1 MRAST
6 SVAQI
11 AFLSFSF
18 GVPGWAQAVSTSQIN
33 GTIQDSSGLAVPG
46 AQVTA
51 TQTDTGAVRT
61 VTSGPDGSY
70 VLLSLPVGPYS
81 LQVTKEGFAKYLQT
95 GIVLQVASN
104 STVPITLKVGAVSE
118 QVRVEA
124 NAALVETQSTG
135 VGQVIGSQQ
144 VLNLPLVGRQVT
156 DLVVLSGGAVN
167 AGTTTTNN
175 RGVYPNVTSFS
186 IAGGLA
192 GGNIITLDG
201 SFHNDIY
208 ADSSLPLPFP
218 DALQEFK
225 VETSALPAQYGY
237 HSGGAINAVTKSGT
251 NERHGSLFEFLRNY
265 DLNARNFFA
274 TTQDGLKR
282 NQWGG
287 TFGGPIR
294 KNKLFFFAGFQETN
308 TRQTPSDSIAFV
320 PTAQMLAGDFTTI
333 TSPAC
338 NGGRQINLQAPFV
351 SNRISP
357 AQLSIPA
364 VNITKLLPAPVNQCG
379 LVNYGAPISYNES
392 FGVGKV
398 DYQFNPTH
406 SLFVRY
412 LGTEFDQTVPYT
424 ITKNALATNT
434 PGASDLVQA
443 MTLGDTYLFAS
454 SVVNSFRA
462 TYNRTAIL
470 RVPAEY
476 FGPEDVGINIYHYL
490 PHFFG
495 AAVTGGFSTG
505 NGAAT
510 LSTIRIV
517 VTQLG
522 DDVGVSRGNHQMA
535 FGANLIDWQ
544 SITNGNTYT
553 PGLFTMTGSETGLGL
568 ADFMVGRV
576 TSFTQGAPNKTY
588 PQQVYLGLY
597 AQDSWKVRPG
607 LTVSYGLRWEPYF
620 PPQFGQNIMSHFD
633 MGAFL
638 KGIKSQQFL
647 NAPPGTFYPGD
658 PQFGPNGSAGRY
670 TLWKDFAPRA
680 GIIWDPARNGKTV
693 IRAAYGIF
701 YDQNTV
707 ELYSATGQGPPWGGR
722 VNLTSPPGGLADP
735 FAGLPGGNPFPFVL
749 NKNTP
754 FPQYGIFDTFNQH
767 TKVPYVQ
774 QWNFGIQRQVGQ
786 DWLVSASYI
795 GNEVTHLYGFR
806 EVNPAIFL
814 GLSSCTINGLAY
826 NPCSTT
832 ANTNQRRLLTLLN
845 PVEGPK
851 YGILDVWDDGGT
863 RNYNGL
869 LLNTQKRLSR
879 GFTITANYAWSHC
892 IGNLINTFPQGGS
905 GGSGLYF
912 ASTRAGDRGDCI
924 SSGSDVSNGGTDR
937 RHIANLTG
945 LATTPKF
952 SNKVLRTFAGDWRG
966 SATVSMY
973 SGGAITIV
981 TGVDNALNG
990 INSATQYA
998 NQVLPN
1004 AYGNKTLN
1012 SLIGAGAASLWINRA
1027 AFAQPATG
1035 TLGNV
1040 APGTVRGPGALIFN
1054 AGLSRLFP
1062 ITERQQVELR
1072 AEAQNVLNRTNF
1084 SDPSGT
1090 LNSSLFGRIQASGPA
1105 RIMQFALKYTF

>member
-1 MRAST
+1 MGMSSYIAR
-6 SVAQI
+6 I
-11 AFLSFSF
+11 AFL
-18 GVPGWAQAVSTSQIN
+18 GVSLGTLGWTQAISTSLIS
-33 GTIQDSSGLAVPG
+33 GTVTDASGLAVPG
-46 AQVTA
+46 AQVKA
-51 TQTDTGAVRT
+51 IQTDTGAIRT
-61 VTSGPDGSY
+61 VTTGADGSY
-70 VLLSLPVGPYS
+70 VLPTLPVGPYS
-81 LQVTKEGFAKYLQT
+81 LEVTKEGFATYVQT

-104 STVPITLKVGAVSE
+104 PTIPVILKVGSVSE
-118 QVRVEA
+118 QVQVEA

-135 VGQVIGSQQ
+135 VGQVINSQQ

-167 AGTTTTNN
+167 AGTTSTNN

-192 GGNIITLDG
+192 AGNIVTLDG

-251 NERHGSLFEFLRNY
+251 NEWHGSLFEFLRNY
-265 DLNARNFFA
+265 ALNARNFFA

-308 TRQTPSDSIAFV
+308 TRQTPSDSITYV
-320 PTAQMLAGDFTTI
+320 PTPQMLAGDFTAI
-333 TSPAC
+333 SSPAC
-338 NGGRQINLQAPFV
+338 NGGRQINLKAPFV
-351 SNRISP
+351 DNQISP
-357 AQLSIPA
+357 AQLSVPA
-364 VNITKLLPAPVNQCG
+364 VNIAKLLPPPVDQCG
-379 LVNYGAPISYNES
+379 LVNYGVPISSNES
-392 FGVGKV
+392 FGVGKG
-398 DYQFNPTH
+398 DYQFSATH

-412 LGTEFDQTVPYT
+412 LGTEFDQKVPYS
-424 ITKNALATNT
+424 ITKNALTSNT
-434 PGASDLVQA
+434 PGAADLVQA
-443 MTLGDTYLFAS
+443 VTLGDTYLFGS
-454 SVVNSFRA
+454 TVVNSFRA
-462 TYNRTAIL
+462 TFNRTAIL
-470 RVPAEY
+470 RIPADY
-476 FGPEDVGINIYHYL
+476 FGPEDVGINMYHYL

-495 AAVTGGFSTG
+495 ASVTGGFSTG
-505 NGAAT
+505 SGAAT
-510 LSTIRIV
+510 LSTIHIV
-517 VTQLG
+517 VAQLA
-522 DDVGVSRGNHQMA
+522 DDVAVTRGTHQMA
-535 FGANLIDWQ
+535 FGASLVDWQ

-553 PGLFTMTGSETGLGL
+553 PGAFTMTGSATGLGL
-568 ADFMVGRV
+568 ADFMVGAV
-576 TSFTQGAPNKTY
+576 STFSQGAPNKTY

-607 LTVSYGLRWEPYF
+607 LTLSYGLRWEPYF
-620 PPQFGQNIMSHFD
+620 PPQFGQNIMSRFD

-638 KGIKSQQFL
+638 RGTKSQVFL

-670 TLWKDFAPRA
+670 TLWKDLAPRV
-680 GIIWDPARNGKTV
+680 GIIWDPGKNGKTV

-722 VNLTSPPGGLADP
+722 VTLTSPRGGLADP
-735 FAGLPGGNPFPFVL
+735 FAGQPGGNPFPFVL
-749 NKNTP
+749 NQNTQ
-754 FPQYGIFDTFNQH
+754 FPQYGIFDTFNKL
-767 TKVPYVQ
+767 TKIPDVQ
-774 QWNFGIQRQVGQ
+774 QWNLDIQKQIGQ
-786 DWLVSASYI
+786 DWLLSASYL

-806 EVNPAIFL
+806 ELNPAIFL
-814 GLSSCTINGLAY
+814 GLGPCTINGVAY

-851 YGILDVWDDGGT
+851 YGFVDVWDDGGT
-863 RNYNGL
+863 RSYNGL
-869 LLNTQKRLSR
+869 LLNTQKRLSQ
-879 GFTITANYAWSHC
+879 GFIITANYTWSHC
-892 IGNLINTFPQGGS
+892 IGELINTFPNGGT

-912 ASTRAGDRGDCI
+912 ASTRAGDRGDCTT
-924 SSGSDVSNGGTDR
+924 SGSDVSNGGTDR

-945 LATTPKF
+945 LATMPQF
-952 SNKVLRTFAGDWRG
+952 SNKLLRTVGSDWRG

-973 SGGAITIV
+973 SGGGITIV
-981 TGVDNALNG
+981 TGIDNALNG
-990 INSATQYA
+990 INSTTQYA
-998 NQVLPN
+998 NQVLPDV
-1004 AYGNKTLN
+1004 YGNKTLN
-1012 SLIGAGAASLWINRA
+1012 SLIGAGTTSLWINPA
-1027 AFAQPATG
+1027 AFSQPASG
-1035 TLGNV
+1035 TMGNV

-1062 ITERQQVELR
+1062 IRERQRIELR
-1072 AEAQNVLNRTNF
+1072 VEAQNLLNRANF
-1084 SDPSGT
+1084 SDPNAT
-1090 LNSSLFGRIQASGPA
+1090 LNSSQFGKITASGPA
-1105 RIMQFALKYTF
+1105 RIMQFALKYSF